1 MTRLVHIIGA
11 IPIIAGSVLMSALP
25 IQAGGTQPAPGAT
38 AQAAPAQQQGAL
50 CGKRDEI
57 VRSLGDQFHEK
68 QQAVGIVDQNAILEI
83 FVSAAGTW
91 TIIATGTDGN
101 SCLVSSGEGWD
112 SVTLVAG
119 LDA

>member
-1 MTRLVHIIGA
+1 MKSLAHLIGA
-11 IPIIAGSVLMSALP
+11 LPIAAGMMLASALP
-25 IQAGGTQPAPGAT
+25 IQAGSMRPE
-38 AQAAPAQQQGAL
+38 AAPATAAAPL

-57 VRSLGDQFHEK
+57 VRSLGDRFHEK
-68 QQAVGIVDQNAILEI
+68 QQAVGVVDRSAILEI

-112 SVTLVAG
+112 STVMMAG
-119 LDA
+119 ADV

>member
-1 MTRLVHIIGA
+1 MKPLAHLIGA
-11 IPIIAGSVLMSALP
+11 IPFAAAMVLMSALP
-25 IQAGGTQPAPGAT
+25 IQAGSARNTQPE
-38 AQAAPAQQQGAL
+38 AAPAAAPGAL

-68 QQAVGIVDQNAILEI
+68 QQAVGVVDRSAILEI

-112 SVTLVAG
+112 STTMMAG
-119 LDA
+119 ADV

>member
-11 IPIIAGSVLMSALP
+11 IPIVAGSILMSALP
-25 IQAGGTQPAPGAT
+25 IQAGGTQPVPAA
-38 AQAAPAQQQGAL
+38 AQTDPAQQQGAL

>member
-1 MTRLVHIIGA
+1 MKSLAHLIGA
-11 IPIIAGSVLMSALP
+11 VPMAAGMVLLTALP
-25 IQAGGTQPAPGAT
+25 IQAGSAARPE
-38 AQAAPAQQQGAL
+38 AAPASAPAAL
-50 CGKRDEI
+50 CGKRAEI

-68 QQAVGIVDQNAILEI
+68 QQAVGVVDRSAILEI

-112 SVTLVAG
+112 STTIMAG
-119 LDA
+119 ADV